1 MAFASFSLSNCYW
14 NMVRPWPSPFKENQ
28 FNYCYLTRFNSA
40 MNIHGVQYHAINQR
54 WRHTIK
60 NLLPLPPLPP
70 SPPLSIPQNVTRVIK
85 NPPSEF
91 QTSRPDC
98 CQSETFDSVTDIRTC
113 HYITVSNNPQSP
125 PPPSS
130 IPHPAPQKGASIASE
145 NPWRGCRKL
154 DRGWW
159 TGLNIHQGAVMTSRD
174 EGRWQHPQHL

>member
-60 NLLPLPPLPP
+60 NLLPLPLYP
-70 SPPLSIPQNVTRVIK
+70 SLKTSLALSRIRRANSKRVDPIAANQRRLTLSRIFARVT
-85 NPPSEF
+85 
-91 QTSRPDC
+91 TSRY
-98 CQSETFDSVTDIRTC
+98 QTTL
-113 HYITVSNNPQSP
+113 NPP

-130 IPHPAPQKGASIASE
+130 IPHPAPQKRASIASE